1 MKLLSFKK
9 TKAFWL
15 YYVLAAICLMAAVVF
30 APLWSGTDVFFK
42 SWGAKVIDL
51 LIAVLI
57 VVYLCTYLVK
67 KVARGNG
74 VIKILTIIEFALLAL
89 IALGCVLSQ
98 FKVVNLGGPCEIVG
112 AIMWCRGTIEV
123 FRAYYFRGSNTKY
136 PLWAVAVAVALIT
149 FGTYLFIKPLFT
161 ATHLQW
167 VLAAIMLAAMIICIY
182 AAIVTK
188 PASKRK
194 AN

>member
-1 MKLLSFKK
+1 MKLLSLKK

-15 YYVLAAICLMAAVVF
+15 YYILAAVCLMAAVIF
-30 APLWSGTDVFFK
+30 APLWSGTDIFFK
-42 SWGAKVIDL
+42 NWGAKAIDL

-57 VVYLCTYLVK
+57 IVYLCTYLIK

-74 VIKILTIIEFALLAL
+74 VIKLLTVIEFALFAL
-89 IALGCVLSQ
+89 IALGCILSQ

-112 AIMWCRGTIEV
+112 AIMWVRGSIEV
-123 FRAYYFRGSNTKY
+123 FRAYYFRGSSAKY
-136 PLWAVAVAVALIT
+136 PLWGVAVAIALVT
-149 FGTYLFIKPLFT
+149 FGTYLYIKPLFT
-161 ATHLQW
+161 AKDLQW
-167 VLAAIMLAAMIICIY
+167 VLSAIMLAIMIACIY

-188 PASKRK
+188 PTSKQ